1 MKRSTT
7 RTRLALLAVAVGA
20 LLVPS
25 ALARPT
31 APAKSPSKPT
41 LQATK
46 PGTKVTYALYLAA
59 LAGTATT
66 SR

>member
-7 RTRLALLAVAVGA
+7 RTRLALLAFAVGA

-25 ALARPT
+25 ALAQPT
-31 APAKSPSKPT
+31 PKSPSKPT
-41 LQATK
+41 LEATK

>member
-25 ALARPT
+25 ALAKPT
-31 APAKSPSKPT
+31 PTKSPSKPT
-41 LQATK
+41 LEATK

-66 SR
+66 SK

>member
-25 ALARPT
+25 ALAKPT
-31 APAKSPSKPT
+31 SAKSPSKPT

-46 PGTKVTYALYLAA
+46 PGTKVTYSLYLAA

-66 SR
+66 SK

>member
-1 MKRSTT
+1 MKPSTT

-25 ALARPT
+25 ALAKPT
-31 APAKSPSKPT
+31 PAKNPSKPT
-41 LQATK
+41 LTATK

-66 SR
+66 SK